1 MAKNT
6 HDDAEL
12 SKDERKRLEKLGE
25 GWGKVSNKPFGYSS
39 PEKITLFDLRL
50 LLEHFPP
57 LRELIRQVAAP
68 ELGRVVP
75 GAAVSVEWESARDEA
90 AEAAQTE
97 IEAECDALQTQLN
110 ASQHDA
116 ADLRRQ
122 LAEEQ
127 QRRGQMEQEVQRLR
141 QQLEHQTQA
150 LARQRQQQSTFPPG
164 VALLG
169 GNSALAVR
177 LGLTDLPGDATGALI
192 RVVAVLAQMSSIE
205 RLWDALKENCER
217 ERRPASAEE
226 VALLQTALDWH
237 NHNWSR
243 KPFALHRPVAGA
255 VFDFNK
261 EQRAVST
268 PPTGETLS
276 AVWLPGIMASSGSVQ
291 KKALVATL

>member
-12 SKDERKRLEKLGE
+12 SKDEHKRLEKLGE
-25 GWGKVSNKPFGYSS
+25 EWGKGVSGYWQK
-39 PEKITLFDLRL
+39 ELTLPDLRL
-50 LLEHFPP
+50 LLEHFQP

-75 GAAVSVEWESARDEA
+75 GAAVSVERESARDEA

-97 IEAECDALQTQLN
+97 IEAERDALQTQLN

-116 ADLRRQ
+116 ADLKQQ

-127 QRRGQMEQEVQRLR
+127 RRRGQMEQEVQRLR

-177 LGLTDLPGDATGALI
+177 LGLTDLPGDGTGALI

-243 KPFALHRPVAGA
+243 KPFALHCPVAGA
-255 VFDFNK
+255 VFNFNE

-291 KKALVATL
+291 KKALVTTR

>member
-150 LARQRQQQSTFPPG
+150 FARQRQQQSTFPPG

-205 RLWDALKENCER
+205 RLWDALKESCER

-243 KPFALHRPVAGA
+243 RPYMLHCPKTESF
-255 VFDFNK
+255 FDYSR
-261 EQRAVST
+261 EVRATIS
-268 PPTGETLS
+268 PSGDTL
-276 AVWLPGIMASSGSVQ
+276 ADVWLPGIVAGSGAVQ
-291 KKALVATL
+291 KKALVATR

>member
-6 HDDAEL
+6 YDDAEL

-25 GWGKVSNKPFGYSS
+25 EWEKGVSSRFGV
-39 PEKITLFDLRL
+39 EKLTLVDLRL
-50 LLEHFPP
+50 LLECFPP
-57 LRELIRQVAAP
+57 LRELIRQVATAEP
-68 ELGRVVP
+68 AQSRP
-75 GAAVSVEWESARDEA
+75 SATVSVERESARDEA
-90 AEAAQTE
+90 AEAAQAE
-97 IEAECDALQTQLN
+97 IEAECDALRMQLN
-110 ASQHDA
+110 ASQRDA
-116 ADLRRQ
+116 ADLKRQ
-122 LAEEQ
+122 LAEER

-205 RLWDALKENCER
+205 RLWDALKESCER
-217 ERRPASAEE
+217 EHRPASAEE

-243 KPFALHRPVAGA
+243 KPFALHRPVGGA
-255 VFDFNK
+255 AFDYNK
-261 EQRAVST
+261 EQRAIST
-268 PPTGETLS
+268 PTGEKLS
-276 AVWLPGIMASSGSVQ
+276 AVWLPGIMAGSGSVQ
-291 KKALVATL
+291 KKALVATS